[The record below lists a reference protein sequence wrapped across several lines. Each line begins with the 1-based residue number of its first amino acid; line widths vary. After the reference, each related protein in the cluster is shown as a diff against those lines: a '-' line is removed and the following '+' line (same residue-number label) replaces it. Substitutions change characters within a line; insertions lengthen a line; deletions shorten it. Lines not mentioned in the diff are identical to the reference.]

1 MMACPVLGLQTT
13 PLVSAGMGVAFDT
26 SLRPPPLSPPPPPP
40 TRSIIDLALNRG
52 LQLFFLS
59 SSIPPPLLGGAA
71 AASNTC
77 ILLAIMEPGRTR
89 RPVFGLLHTSPE
101 SIERSSRSLSKVGA
115 AGGAAKQLGLSR
127 QQCEAP
133 EAGSQEIN
141 KRQRLFHSA
150 VRFTICAA
158 KTPPNPGIQQQSSK
172 VARHSN
178 MTRKHTHYLLLHI
191 S

>member
-1 MMACPVLGLQTT
+1 MDETRGMMACPVLGLQTT

-26 SLRPPPLSPPPPPP
+26 SPRPPLLPPP

-59 SSIPPPLLGGAA
+59 SPIPPPLLGGAA

-89 RPVFGLLHTSPE
+89 QPVFGLLHTSPE

-127 QQCEAP
+127 QHCEAP

-141 KRQRLFHSA
+141 KRQRLSFSGWIHHM
-150 VRFTICAA
+150 C
-158 KTPPNPGIQQQSSK
+158 SK
-172 VARHSN
+172 NTKLRHS
-178 MTRKHTHYLLLHI
+178 TAE
-191 S
+191 